1 MSALFGRSRS
11 VLSRLVGALVVVLGV
26 VTLTFFLARVVSPD
40 PTNLYVSPQADQA
53 TRDQVR
59 AMMGLDK
66 PVLEQYVTYL
76 GQLVRGDLGTS
87 FSTGQPVRDDLL
99 SRLPAT
105 LELATYSLII
115 GTLVGV
121 VVGIVGAVRRGGILD
136 HTGRFV
142 TVAGLALPQFFVGLM
157 LLWIFFVVLGIAPG
171 PVGRLPV
178 GLVDPPQTTGFV
190 VIDALLSGQW
200 AVAGAALQQLAL
212 PLITLAFAIFA
223 PIARTVRTAML
234 EALDADYVRTATAMG
249 LPQRTIHYRYALKN
263 VLLPVLTMLAGV
275 IGFAFSGAV
284 LVEGVFAW
292 PGIGQYALDAIQQ
305 SDFAA
310 IQGFVLYA
318 AVLYVVVYL
327 LLDLLYAR
335 VDPRVRL

>member
-1 MSALFGRSRS
+1 
-11 VLSRLVGALVVVLGV
+11 VLSRLLGAVIVILGV

-53 TRDQVR
+53 VRDQVR
-59 AMMGLDK
+59 ALMGLDK
-66 PVLEQYVTYL
+66 PVPEQYVSYL
-76 GQLVRGDLGTS
+76 GQLLHGDLGTS
-87 FSTGQPVRDDLL
+87 FATGLPVRDDLF

-105 LELATYSLII
+105 LELATYSLVI

-121 VVGIVGAVRRGGILD
+121 LVGVVGAVRRRGILD
-136 HTGRFV
+136 RVGRSV

-178 GLVDPPQTTGFV
+178 GMSAPPDTTGFV
-190 VIDALLSGQW
+190 VVDAVLSGQW

-212 PLITLAFAIFA
+212 PLVTLTFAIFA

-249 LPQRTIHYRYALKN
+249 IPTRTIHYRYALKN

-284 LVEGVFAW
+284 LVEGIFAW

-327 LLDLLYAR
+327 VLDLLYAR